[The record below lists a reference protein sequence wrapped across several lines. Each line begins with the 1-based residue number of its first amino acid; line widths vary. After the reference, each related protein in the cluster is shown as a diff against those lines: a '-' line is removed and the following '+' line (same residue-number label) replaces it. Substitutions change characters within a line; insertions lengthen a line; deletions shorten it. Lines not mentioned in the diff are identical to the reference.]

1 MWDGQAHTAVF
12 KMDKQQG
19 PPLLSMFITA
29 SPFHICKLVGCS
41 CHLSIPCFVIFLV
54 FLKTSLS

>member
-19 PPLLSMFITA
+19 RA
-29 SPFHICKLVGCS
+29 SSTIGCS
-41 CHLSIPCFVIFLV
+41 LLPLPFTFINLLVVLVI
-54 FLKTSLS
+54 